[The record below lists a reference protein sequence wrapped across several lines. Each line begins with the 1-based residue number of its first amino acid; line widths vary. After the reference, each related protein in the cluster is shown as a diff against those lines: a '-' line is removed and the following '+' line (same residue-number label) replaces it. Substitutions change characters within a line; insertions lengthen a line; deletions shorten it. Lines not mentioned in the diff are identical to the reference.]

1 MPNELTSEARPSL
14 RYLLKMRNIKLDS
27 YIENAYKSL
36 LFIIT
41 NLIAIGTHC
50 MFGFLDVN
58 GLAIEA
64 SAFDKEIPA

>member
-14 RYLLKMRNIKLDS
+14 RYLFKMRKIKIVS
-27 YIENAYKSL
+27 YIENIYKSL
-36 LFIIT
+36 LFIII

-50 MFGFLDVN
+50 MFEFLDVN

>member
-14 RYLLKMRNIKLDS
+14 RYLFKKENRLMENI
-27 YIENAYKSL
+27 YK
-36 LFIIT
+36 IIFFLHL

-58 GLAIEA
+58 GLAMEA
-64 SAFDKEIPA
+64 SAFDKDMSA